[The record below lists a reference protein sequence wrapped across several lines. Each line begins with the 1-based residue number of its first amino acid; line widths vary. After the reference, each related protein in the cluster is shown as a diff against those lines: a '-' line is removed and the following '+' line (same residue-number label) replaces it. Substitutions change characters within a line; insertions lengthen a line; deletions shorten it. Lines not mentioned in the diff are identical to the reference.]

1 MRELRER
8 IPTRKPG
15 VSLSD
20 IDNTETTLQAL
31 FPAQYKELVQLVNQA
46 EIDEWILYPIK
57 DNQQLAKTFDDIIRN
72 NELIDLTNYTERYI
86 AIAEDGTGDLLCYV
100 VGEHHQ
106 MSETIYFYDHE
117 SNEMKPIYENLASM
131 IVELLEES

>member
-1 MRELRER
+1 MHELRER

-20 IDNTETTLQAL
+20 IAYTETKLQAL

-57 DNQQLAKTFDDIIRN
+57 DNQRLAKTSDDIIRN
-72 NELIDLTNYTERYI
+72 NELIDLSDFPERYI
-86 AIAEDGTGDLLCYV
+86 AIAEDGTGDLLCYA
-100 VGEHHQ
+100 VGEQNQ
-106 MSETIYFYDHE
+106 MSETIYYYDHE
-117 SNEMKPIYENLASM
+117 SNEMEPIYENLASM
-131 IVELLEES
+131 IVELSEE

>member
-1 MRELRER
+1 MRELRGR
-8 IPTRKPG
+8 ILTRKPG

-20 IDNTETTLQAL
+20 IAYTETKLQAL

-57 DNQQLAKTFDDIIRN
+57 DNQRLAKTSDDIIRN
-72 NELIDLTNYTERYI
+72 NELIDLGDFPERYI

-100 VGEHHQ
+100 VGDHNQ
-106 MSETIYFYDHE
+106 MSETIYYYDHE
-117 SNEMKPIYENLASM
+117 SNEMEPIYENLASM
-131 IVELLEES
+131 IVELLEE